1 MTLGK
6 GCSDTCKC
14 PLAQCENRKDS
25 DERRT
30 SWDDRSVLSDMS
42 NSNQSS
48 ANNTTAGTMS
58 LLNDTYQV
66 PDIKN
71 AITEVDNIRKIT
83 PALLFNDE
91 ENITSP
97 DAPKKI
103 NPTVFKSPM
112 KSPMTSPKK
121 FFDST
126 KVLFKSPITTTN
138 SLSPQP
144 ENYVQSRATGL
155 FKSPLRD

>member
-1 MTLGK
+1 
-6 GCSDTCKC
+6 
-14 PLAQCENRKDS
+14 
-25 DERRT
+25 
-30 SWDDRSVLSDMS
+30 MS

-71 AITEVDNIRKIT
+71 ATEAADNMRKIT
-83 PALLFNDE
+83 PAFLFSNE
-91 ENITSP
+91 ENAKSP

-103 NPTVFKSPM
+103 NPTVFKSPR
-112 KSPMTSPKK
+112 KSPMK
-121 FFDST
+121 FLSSSGGT
-126 KVLFKSPITTTN
+126 LFRSPITSN
-138 SLSPQP
+138 ALSPQP
-144 ENYVQSRATGL
+144 ENYVQSKATEL